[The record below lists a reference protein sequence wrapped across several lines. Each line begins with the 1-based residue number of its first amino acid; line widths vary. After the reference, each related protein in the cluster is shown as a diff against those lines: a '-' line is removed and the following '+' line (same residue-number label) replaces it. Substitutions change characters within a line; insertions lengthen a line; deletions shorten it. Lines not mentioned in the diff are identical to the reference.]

1 MEDQHRKDSSI
12 AASLKE
18 SVAFNDIARWNKT
31 FVKWGGIYCQQQQV
45 LNMPSDEARRVEDQ
59 TLSFLSSVGYPRF
72 MSYISSTQS
81 KEA

>member
-1 MEDQHRKDSSI
+1 VKDLSL

-18 SVAFNDIARWNKT
+18 SVAFNDIARWNKI
-31 FVKWGGIYCQQQQV
+31 FVKWGSVRYHHQSQATRYKELKIKPY
-45 LNMPSDEARRVEDQ
+45 
-59 TLSFLSSVGYPRF
+59 LSCHSFGYPRS